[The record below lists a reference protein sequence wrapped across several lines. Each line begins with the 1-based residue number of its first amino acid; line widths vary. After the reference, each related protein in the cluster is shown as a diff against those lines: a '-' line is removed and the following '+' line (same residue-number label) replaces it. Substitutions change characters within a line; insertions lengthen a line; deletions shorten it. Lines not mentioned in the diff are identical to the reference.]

1 MTELAWYWEKI
12 RAVMDLYHDYC
23 ITTELCEFQFG
34 TSELNQGGV
43 KNFGKSRLKEKNNTK

>member
-1 MTELAWYWEKI
+1 
-12 RAVMDLYHDYC
+12 MDLYHDYC